1 MLMGAYLLDDLEN
14 CVYSAA
20 FVLYRRS
27 TAPTRYLSYANEVM
41 YYVHEGSGTYADTV
55 TEAYKRRAQA
65 GVLNT
70 DALCT

>member
-1 MLMGAYLLDDLEN
+1 MIMGYYLLDDLEN

-20 FVLYRRS
+20 FVLYSRP
-27 TAPTRYLSYANEVM
+27 TAPTRYLSFANEAM
-41 YYVHEGSGTYADTV
+41 LYVREGSGTYADSV

-70 DALCT
+70 DTLCT